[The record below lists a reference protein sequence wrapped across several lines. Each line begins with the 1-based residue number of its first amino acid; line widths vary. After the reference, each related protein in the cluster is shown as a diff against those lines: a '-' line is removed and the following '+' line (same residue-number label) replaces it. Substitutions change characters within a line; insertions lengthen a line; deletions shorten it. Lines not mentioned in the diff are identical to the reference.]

1 MTAARPLAD
10 EMASRLAA
18 IRSEGRYRVF
28 TPLQRR
34 CGSFPQAALFRP
46 DIDKQDITVWCSND
60 YLALGQDRRLLDAMH
75 TSLDESG
82 AGCGGT
88 RNISGTHRDHVRL
101 EIELADYHGKEK
113 ALLFSSGYV
122 ANLTALATLGTQI
135 EGLIVYSDA
144 QNHNSIIEGLRLA
157 RCDKRI
163 FRHNDAQDLARLLKK
178 DDSTRPKMVVFESV
192 YSMDGDI
199 APLKEIAE
207 VALEHGAMTYL
218 DEVHAVGL
226 YGPQG
231 AGIAARDKVAG
242 SIDLIQGTLAKAF
255 GTFGGYVAGNSDTI
269 DFLRSFGNGFIF
281 TTALPPVLIAGARAA
296 VRIVRDAD
304 DLRVLQQKNVHLL
317 KQRLREK
324 AIPFI
329 DNPSHIVPV
338 MIGDASLCRKVSDA
352 LLEDYGLYMQPINYP
367 TVPRGFER
375 LRLTPSPLHDEGLI
389 EVLVEAFEELWT
401 RFRLHDKKLVFHNAH

>member
-1 MTAARPLAD
+1 MTAARAFSD
-10 EMASRLAA
+10 VMASRLAS

-34 CGSFPQAALFRP
+34 CGSFPQAAMFRA
-46 DIDKQDITVWCSND
+46 DIDAHDVTVWCSND

-75 TSLDESG
+75 ASLEESG

-101 EIELADYHGKEK
+101 EEDLADYHGKEK

-122 ANLTALATLGTQI
+122 ANLTALATLGAHI
-135 EGLIVYSDA
+135 EGLIVYSDEK
-144 QNHNSIIEGLRLA
+144 NHNSIIEGLRLA
-157 RCDKRI
+157 RADKRV
-163 FRHNDAQDLARLLKK
+163 FRHNDVQDLARLLKS
-178 DDSTRPKMVVFESV
+178 DDRARPKLIVFESV

-199 APLKEIAE
+199 APLKDIVK
-207 VALEHGAMTYL
+207 VAQEHDAMTYL

-231 AGIAARDKVAG
+231 AGVAVREG
-242 SIDLIQGTLAKAF
+242 VASSIDLIQGTLAKAF
-255 GTFGGYVAGNSDTI
+255 GTFGGYVAGDGETI

-296 VRIVRDAD
+296 VKIVRDAE
-304 DLRVLQQKNVHLL
+304 DLRVQQQNNVRLL
-317 KQRLREK
+317 KQRLRAK

-329 DNPSHIVPV
+329 DSASHIVPV
-338 MIGDASLCRKVSDA
+338 IIGEASLCRKVSDA

-367 TVPRGFER
+367 TVARGSER
-375 LRLTPSPLHDEGLI
+375 LRLTPSPLHDEGPI
-389 EVLVEAFEELWT
+389 ETLVAAFEELWT
-401 RFRLHDKKLVFHNAH
+401 RFHLHQS